1 MSAQNWNA
9 KKLENFL
16 KSFKFISW
24 IQIQEAFF
32 HMDPYPQHWER
43 YIINLCKI
51 FQVHSADDC

>member
-24 IQIQEAFF
+24 IQIRISACGSGSKRPFF
-32 HMDPYPQHWER
+32 IWIRIH
-43 YIINLCKI
+43 NTGNGTL
-51 FQVHSADDC
+51 